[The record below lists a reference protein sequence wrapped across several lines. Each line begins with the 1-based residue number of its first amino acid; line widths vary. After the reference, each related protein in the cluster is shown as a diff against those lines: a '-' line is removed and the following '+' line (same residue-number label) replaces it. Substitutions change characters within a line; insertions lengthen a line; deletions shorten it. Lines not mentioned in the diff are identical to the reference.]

1 MVKSVLAY
9 TVSIDAV
16 SLGTTYDITL
26 GGDYLKLQYCFLL
39 VRVRIRTPTLHFI
52 LGYICSVVI
61 TVLCANLIFV
71 FVFVFIYFPKFQ
83 IQEYIQWI

>member
-1 MVKSVLAY
+1 MVKSVLAF

-26 GGDYLKLQYCFLL
+26 GDGYLKLKYCVLL

-61 TVLCANLIFV
+61 TGLCANLIFV